1 MRLEITRSRAERLY
15 VLYAL
20 SSLVFSYGMD
30 FLPSPSSRLYLYSSY
45 LNLEDRLS
53 ELFKRVSTLGI
64 WKMEYENLFGKK
76 ISLEVD
82 KEIFDYHYASAIER
96 VHGDFEVV
104 GEGGDVGIELV
115 YEGEVYF

>member
-1 MRLEITRSRAERLY
+1 MRLEITRSKAERLY

-20 SSLVFSYGMD
+20 SSLVSFYGID
-30 FLPSPSSRLYLYSSY
+30 FLPSPSSKLCLYSSY

-64 WKMEYENLFGKK
+64 WKVEYENLFGKK
-76 ISLEVD
+76 VSLEVD
-82 KEIFDYHYASAIER
+82 KEIFDYYYASAIER
-96 VHGDFEVV
+96 VHKDFEVF